1 MSQGTGSPSAAEPDA
16 SPKPTGRLRSHAARW
31 GLLVFVALVTW
42 FAFPPFGLGVEPGHP
57 LTTTV
62 GAILY
67 NCLILSIFWLLL
79 AFYRRET
86 YVHFHEVSFIAGL
99 FALVVLLS
107 AAILHIFPDRP
118 ELLPISFAAI
128 LLTMLYNGRLAVYA
142 AATLAMLLGSR
153 YGIGENPTLL
163 FGLTGGVAAALSL
176 RAIRRRSQLYRTIAV
191 MALASGL
198 ASLALGLMF
207 NWTAERIL
215 TSAAAGAISALG
227 SVSVALICL
236 PLAESLTRITTD
248 LTLLELSDPSRPL
261 LRRLSLEAPGTWAH
275 SVQMANLC
283 ESACNAIGANGLLAR
298 VGCYYHDVG
307 KLTNPRFFVENQIA
321 GVNPHDALPPQESAR
336 IIRLHVLGGLA
347 LAEAAKLPPAV
358 RNFIPEH
365 HGTSRI
371 DYFFEQARSPGQ
383 QPGPDV
389 EDFEYP
395 GPRPRSAETAITMLA
410 DAAEAALRVLDD
422 PTPERVRE
430 AVEYL
435 VRQRVASGQLQE
447 APLTLKDLDLV
458 TREFVR
464 IMTGMYHNR
473 IEYPTA
479 SGGIGAT
486 FGRKPGE

>member
-1 MSQGTGSPSAAEPDA
+1 
-16 SPKPTGRLRSHAARW
+16 
-31 GLLVFVALVTW
+31 VALITW
-42 FAFPPFGLGVEPGHP
+42 FAFPPLVPGAVSGGLAA
-57 LTTTV
+57 TV

-67 NCLILSIFWLLL
+67 NCIILSIFWLLL
-79 AFYRRET
+79 MFYRRET
-86 YVHFHEVSFIAGL
+86 YVHLHEVAFFAGL
-99 FALVVLLS
+99 FSLVVLLS
-107 AAILHIFPDRP
+107 AAILRIFPNRP
-118 ELLPISFAAI
+118 ELIPVPFAAI
-128 LLTMLYNGRLAVYA
+128 LVTMLYNGRLAVFA

-153 YGIGENPTLL
+153 YGVGENPTLL
-163 FGLTGGVAAALSL
+163 FGLTGGIAAALSL
-176 RAIRRRSQLYRTIAV
+176 RAVRRRSQLYLTIGV
-191 MALASGL
+191 MAAASAL

-207 NWTAERIL
+207 GWSVRDIL
-215 TSAAAGAISALG
+215 SSVAAGAVSALG

-236 PLAESLTRITTD
+236 PLSESLTRITTD
-248 LTLLELSDPSRPL
+248 LTLLELSDPSQPL

-307 KLTNPRFFVENQIA
+307 KLDNPRFFVENQGA
-321 GVNPHDALPPQESAR
+321 GINPHDTLTPQESAR
-336 IIRLHVLGGLA
+336 IIRQHVLGGLA
-347 LAEAAKLPPAV
+347 LAEAARLPPAV

-371 DYFFEQARSPGQ
+371 DYFFEQAR
-383 QPGPDV
+383 GPDQAGGPDA
-389 EDFEYP
+389 EAFQYP

-422 PTPERVRE
+422 PAPDRVRE

-447 APLTLKDLDLV
+447 APLTLRDLDVV

-479 SGGIGAT
+479 SGGITAE
-486 FGRKPGE
+486 FGRKPGT